1 MDTISQEVQVKRT
14 IRDSVF
20 TSLFSN
26 KKYLLQL
33 YKVLHPEDTTATEND
48 FSMVTIQNV
57 LTDNL
62 YNDLGFIVDDRLMV
76 LVEAQSTWS
85 VNIVMRGL
93 IYLVQT
99 IQNYLK
105 QSRQDIYQAK
115 PLYLPKCELYVL
127 YTGRRKPEKDTISFS
142 DVYYAGNTS
151 AIDVHVRVLQ
161 VGKDKNIVTEYC
173 QFTDIYAEQFI
184 KHKRTLKTIKETIRI
199 CIERDILKDYLQQ
212 HEKEVIT
219 MLECLFDQ
227 ETVFNNFLNTK
238 IYEAETRG
246 REEGIE
252 QGREEGIEQGRQ
264 EASNLSI
271 QKAINR
277 LNILGISKEDIVGII
292 SEDYGLSRTESS
304 NRVTACLG

>member
-1 MDTISQEVQVKRT
+1 
-14 IRDSVF
+14 
-20 TSLFSN
+20 
-26 KKYLLQL
+26 
-33 YKVLHPEDTTATEND
+33 
-48 FSMVTIQNV
+48 MVTIQNV

-105 QSRQDIYQAK
+105 QSRQDIYQSK

-127 YTGRRKPEKDTISFS
+127 YTGRQKPEKDTISLR
-142 DVYYAGNTS
+142 DVYYAGDTS

-161 VGKDKNIVTEYC
+161 AGKDKNIVTEYC
-173 QFTDIYAEQFI
+173 QFTDIYAEQFT

-227 ETVFNNFLNTK
+227 ETVFNNFINTK
-238 IYEAETRG
+238 IYEAENR
-246 REEGIE
+246 GIE
-252 QGREEGIEQGRQ
+252 KGIVQGRQ
-264 EASNLSI
+264 EASILSI
-271 QKAINR
+271 QKTSNR
-277 LNILGISKEDIVGII
+277 LNMLGISKDEIVGII

>member
-33 YKVLHPEDTTATEND
+33 YKVLHPEDTTA
-48 FSMVTIQNV
+48 
-57 LTDNL
+57 
-62 YNDLGFIVDDRLMV
+62 
-76 LVEAQSTWS
+76 
-85 VNIVMRGL
+85 
-93 IYLVQT
+93 
-99 IQNYLK
+99 
-105 QSRQDIYQAK
+105 DI
-115 PLYLPKCELYVL
+115 
-127 YTGRRKPEKDTISFS
+127 
-142 DVYYAGNTS
+142 YYAGDTS

-238 IYEAETRG
+238 IYEAENK
-246 REEGIE
+246 GIE
-252 QGREEGIEQGRQ
+252 KGIVQGIEKGIVQGRQ
-264 EASNLSI
+264 EASILSI
-271 QKAINR
+271 QKDNQ
-277 LNILGISKEDIVGII
+277 
-292 SEDYGLSRTESS
+292 
-304 NRVTACLG
+304 

>member
-1 MDTISQEVQVKRT
+1 
-14 IRDSVF
+14 
-20 TSLFSN
+20 
-26 KKYLLQL
+26 
-33 YKVLHPEDTTATEND
+33 
-48 FSMVTIQNV
+48 
-57 LTDNL
+57 
-62 YNDLGFIVDDRLMV
+62 
-76 LVEAQSTWS
+76 
-85 VNIVMRGL
+85 
-93 IYLVQT
+93 
-99 IQNYLK
+99 
-105 QSRQDIYQAK
+105 
-115 PLYLPKCELYVL
+115 
-127 YTGRRKPEKDTISFS
+127 
-142 DVYYAGNTS
+142 
-151 AIDVHVRVLQ
+151 
-161 VGKDKNIVTEYC
+161 
-173 QFTDIYAEQFI
+173 
-184 KHKRTLKTIKETIRI
+184 
-199 CIERDILKDYLQQ
+199 
-212 HEKEVIT
+212 